1 MTVASLL
8 ADAKGYTGK
17 LVGDATSAMSGAIEM
32 VRAVGYVLPGYFPV
46 TLPNAP
52 PASLTLTPPTQTNVA
67 LDLPP
72 EPTQALTFQ
81 DISAFD
87 VGVVPILDAQ
97 VPTITLPSTPSQV
110 AEFLQNA
117 PAINTNIAFPE
128 PPSALLNP
136 LIEAPTLPDRTAPT
150 APQVSL
156 PVFGTLAPVDTS
168 VAPTD
173 LKGEFDRAYRSAAP
187 STIAMLEG
195 YVDAQLTKFNP
206 RYHEQMARIEA
217 QLTTYMNGGT
227 GLKPEVENAIYSRAR
242 EKNEVEATRLRDA
255 AYSEAAKRGFTLPT
269 GALLS
274 AVARAR
280 QEAANNNLKAASDIV
295 VMQAEMEQKN
305 LQFAVTTSTGLR
317 QSMVSAALA
326 YHQNLVQ
333 INGQALDYAKTV
345 MSAII
350 EVYNSAIKTFGL
362 KLDAY
367 KTEAMVY
374 ETRLKSAMAGIELYR
389 IEISALEA
397 LTNVDKAKV
406 DVYRARIDALTSL
419 SNVYRAQI
427 EAVVGRTSLEKLK
440 LDLFQAQV
448 QSYSVQVQ
456 AKNAEWQGYSAAI
469 EGQTAKVKIF
479 GTQVDAFNARVQG
492 YKAEIEA
499 KSEVVRAT
507 AITNQARATQYSA
520 VLSGYSAVVQ
530 ARGERARTQLENQR
544 QVIVA
549 FQAQSQAAI
558 ADAQVRSEFYKA
570 TSMVGIENAKLQM
583 TAQIQT
589 AESTRNFGES
599 MARLGTANATIYAN
613 LAGSAMSGMNTLAA
627 QTATE

>member
-8 ADAKGYTGK
+8 ADAKGYTGT
-17 LVGDATSAMSGAIEM
+17 LVGDATGAMKEAISM
-32 VRAVGYVLPGYFPV
+32 VRAVGYAIPGFFPV
-46 TLPNAP
+46 ALPNTP
-52 PASLTLTPPTQTNVA
+52 PSALSLTLPVQTGVT

-72 EPTQALTFQ
+72 EPTQALAFQ

-87 VGVVPILDAQ
+87 AGVVPTLDAQ
-97 VPTITLPSTPSQV
+97 VPAITLPNTPSQV
-110 AEFLQNA
+110 AEFLQSA
-117 PAINTNIAFPE
+117 PTINTNIVFPD

-136 LIEAPTLPDRTAPT
+136 LVEAPTLPDRTAPT

-156 PVFGTLAPVDTS
+156 PVFGTLAPIDTS

-173 LKGEFDRAYRSAAP
+173 LKGDFDRAYRSAAP

-195 YVDAQLTKFNP
+195 YVDAQLAKFNP
-206 RYHEQMARIEA
+206 RYHEQMARIES
-217 QLTTYMNGGT
+217 QLTTYLNGGT
-227 GLKPEVENAIYSRAR
+227 GLKPEVEDAIYSRAR
-242 EKNEVEATRLRDA
+242 EKNDVEAARLRDA
-255 AYSEAAKRGFTLPT
+255 AYNDTAKRGFTLPN
-269 GALLS
+269 GALVS

-280 QEAANNNLKAASDIV
+280 QEAANNNLKASSDIV

-317 QSMVSAALA
+317 QGMVSAALA
-326 YHQNLVQ
+326 YHQNLIQ

-345 MSAII
+345 LSSII
-350 EVYNSAIKTFGL
+350 ELYNTAIKSFGL

-367 KTEAMVY
+367 KAEAAVF

-389 IEISALEA
+389 IEIAALEA

-406 DVYRARIDALTSL
+406 EVYRARIDALTSL

-440 LDLFQAQV
+440 LELFQSQV
-448 QSYSVQVQ
+448 QSYATQVQ

-469 EGQTAKVKIF
+469 EGQTAKVRIF
-479 GTQVDAFNARVQG
+479 GAQVESFNARVQG
-492 YKAEIEA
+492 YKASIDA

-520 VLSGYSAVVQ
+520 VLSGYSTVVQ
-530 ARGERARTQLENQR
+530 ARGEKARTQLENQR
-544 QVIVA
+544 QAVIA
-549 FQAQSQAAI
+549 FQAQTQAAI
-558 ADAQVRSEFYKA
+558 ADAQVRSEYYKA
-570 TSMVGIENAKLQM
+570 TSLVGIENAKLQM
-583 TAQIQT
+583 SAQIQT
-589 AESTRNFGES
+589 AESTRAFGDS

-613 LAGSAMSGMNTLAA
+613 LAGSAMAGMNTLAA
-627 QTATE
+627 QTVAE